1 MFERERQVAE
11 KAARAAGD
19 IMREF
24 TAKGFEV
31 RHKGAIDLVTEA
43 DVACEKAIVAI
54 IRESFPD
61 HAIVGEEGGQSG
73 DSPFKWVVDPIDGT
87 TNFAHGFPVYCAS
100 VGFEAEGELAVGA
113 VYDPTRDELF
123 AATVGEGAM
132 LNGAPMKVSEVGELE
147 QALLATGFPY
157 AIRTTDVTNIPQ
169 FERFAMKAQ
178 AIRRPGAAAL
188 DLCYVA
194 CGRLDGFWEY
204 HLHPWDM
211 AAGALFVQEAGGR
224 ISNIDGAPHNLWG
237 REIVA
242 SNGGLHEEMV
252 GVLGECRE

>member
-1 MFERERQVAE
+1 MYAKERAVAE
-11 KAARAAGD
+11 KAARVAGA

-61 HAIVGEEGGQSG
+61 HAVVGEEGGASG
-73 DSPFKWVVDPIDGT
+73 DSPFKWIIDPIDGT

-100 VGFEAEGELAVGA
+100 VGFEANGELAVGA

-123 AATVGEGAM
+123 AATVGKGAM
-132 LNGAPMKVSEVGELE
+132 LNGAPIKVSEVGELE

-157 AIRTTDVTNIPQ
+157 AIRTTNVTNIPQ
-169 FERFAMKAQ
+169 FERFAMRAQ

-211 AAGALFVQEAGGR
+211 AAGALLVKEAGGVVTDA
-224 ISNIDGAPHNLWG
+224 NGGAFNVWG

-242 SNGGLHEEMV
+242 SNGALHEAMV
-252 GVLGECRE
+252 GVLGIK